1 MNEGLLRPAT
11 PEAVAA
17 AAARIAAGQL
27 VSFPTETVYGLGAD
41 AGSEAAVARIF
52 AVKNRP
58 RFNPLIVHV
67 ADAAAAHRLAHFDTR
82 AEALA
87 ERFWPGPLT
96 LVLRRRD
103 EAPLAHLVS
112 AGLATVALR
121 VPAHPLALD
130 LIRAAGRPIAAP
142 SANPS
147 GAVSPTRAEHVAAD
161 LGGRVAMILDGGPCG
176 IGVEST
182 VVDLSEA
189 TPLLLR
195 PGGLAAETIEG
206 VIGPLGQ
213 PSSARPRAPG
223 MLTRHYAPARPLRLD
238 AVAAEPGEILL
249 GFADAASGAALNLS
263 ERGDL
268 EEAAA
273 NLFRMLRELAR
284 ADVRRIAVAPI
295 PEIGLGR
302 AINDRLRRAA
312 ATETDSSEA

>member
-1 MNEGLLRPAT
+1 
-11 PEAVAA
+11 
-17 AAARIAAGQL
+17 
-27 VSFPTETVYGLGAD
+27 
-41 AGSEAAVARIF
+41 
-52 AVKNRP
+52 
-58 RFNPLIVHV
+58 
-67 ADAAAAHRLAHFDTR
+67 
-82 AEALA
+82 
-87 ERFWPGPLT
+87 
-96 LVLRRRD
+96 
-103 EAPLAHLVS
+103 
-112 AGLATVALR
+112 
-121 VPAHPLALD
+121 
-130 LIRAAGRPIAAP
+130 
-142 SANPS
+142 
-147 GAVSPTRAEHVAAD
+147 
-161 LGGRVAMILDGGPCG
+161 MILDGGPCG